1 MGEVFFLDRIPL
13 PSYGIQC
20 GLHVDGI
27 PNNHGI
33 GQQIQT
39 SRLVGL
45 PFLIFLTYHP
55 FACEEEK
62 LPEIMKLLAFVELRM
77 DTSAQGVI
85 FEVAQHEN
93 RLHEAS
99 VLLEKLGE
107 LPLARIGLQAANEE
121 RSRHI
126 TAFQRTGDTRE
137 VVPFL
142 QSPGQINTPHE
153 PGIQPRVNR
162 GISGKL
168 VQLPVTNVAQA
179 RRKLHAQQVEE
190 AKH

>member
-1 MGEVFFLDRIPL
+1 MNVGKSNGPQMGEVFFLDRIPL
-13 PSYGIQC
+13 ASYGIQC
-20 GLHVDGI
+20 GVHVDGMS
-27 PNNHGI
+27 NNHGM
-33 GQQIQT
+33 GQQMQP
-39 SRLVGL
+39 SRLIGL

-55 FACEEEK
+55 CACEAEK

-107 LPLARIGLQAANEE
+107 LPLARRGLQAAHEE

-126 TAFQRTGDTRE
+126 AAFQRTGDTCE

-142 QSPGQINTPHE
+142 Q
-153 PGIQPRVNR
+153 
-162 GISGKL
+162 
-168 VQLPVTNVAQA
+168 
-179 RRKLHAQQVEE
+179 
-190 AKH
+190 